1 MPDGIDRVDPEGG
14 IGGDLQKNIQTT
26 LVPAA
31 GATIVEFKVDY
42 PGSYVLVDHS
52 IFRVVKGAIDYLI
65 VEGPKYPKVV
75 RLARP
80 VADPPS
86 GGH

>member
-31 GATIVEFKVDY
+31 GEAIVEFIVDY
-42 PGSYVLVDHS
+42 PGSFVLVDPS
-52 IFRVVKGAIDYLI
+52 IFRVAKGAIGYLI
-65 VEGPKYPKVV
+65 VEGPKYPKGV
-75 RLARP
+75 RLMR
-80 VADPPS
+80 
-86 GGH
+86 